1 MKMRG
6 IFVSDT
12 TATPYARTIVI
23 GLKNI
28 ETRGRNMLGGLV
40 GERVAVVRTFHG
52 ALPMVV
58 GYVTIERAEWKSREW
73 LDAHRWNTMIPA
85 GSKFDCNGSGK
96 YCYFLKDAVE
106 CRPHFLPDDTV
117 RHGRSWCEFEL
128 TGEPEWEYSL
138 L

>member
-1 MKMRG
+1 MKMKG
-6 IFVSDT
+6 IFVHDY
-12 TATPYARTIVI
+12 PDEDYAFSIVS
-23 GLKNI
+23 GRKDI
-28 ETRGRNMLGGLV
+28 ETRNKNMLGGLV
-40 GERVAVVRTFHG
+40 GERVAVVRTLHG
-52 ALPMVV
+52 ALPIVV

-73 LDAHRWNTMIPA
+73 LDTHRQNTMIPPV
-85 GSKFDCNGSGK
+85 SKFDCTGSGK

-106 CRPHFLPDDTV
+106 CRAYFLPADAV